1 MTSDAVGAMNTK
13 IKWDI
18 LAGIV
23 IVHLGALFAPFYF
36 TWPAFWLFIVLQFAT
51 GLGVTVCYH
60 RLLTHRSFHVPK
72 WVEYPLTL
80 CGMLALQG
88 GPLKWVATHRVHH
101 AFSDRPNDPHS
112 PTKGFWWAH
121 VLWLFVPTL
130 LLALIQS
137 YRLFRIQPQDGVPW
151 MLRCVLPLVAVTILW
166 SFSAT
171 AGFVASQWEPF
182 TETREALDKLQS
194 GAAKIEVSGE
204 DLAKGSTLT
213 APTRRWLRG
222 SKILVARDSAH
233 LPGYLATIRLAS
245 GTECR
250 LTVARSG
257 GSAATCVQ

>member
-1 MTSDAVGAMNTK
+1 VVVGHDFVEPGECGMTSDAVGAMNTK

-121 VLWLFVPTL
+121 VLWLFVWVDQLDVPAKFTRFVPDL
-130 LLALIQS
+130 HRDPVQRFLEKTNAL
-137 YRLFRIQPQDGVPW
+137 
-151 MLRCVLPLVAVTILW
+151 
-166 SFSAT
+166 
-171 AGFVASQWEPF
+171 
-182 TETREALDKLQS
+182 
-194 GAAKIEVSGE
+194 
-204 DLAKGSTLT
+204 
-213 APTRRWLRG
+213 
-222 SKILVARDSAH
+222 
-233 LPGYLATIRLAS
+233 
-245 GTECR
+245 
-250 LTVARSG
+250 
-257 GSAATCVQ
+257 